1 MLRINFLNKKAF
13 KDVGNDVIFPRSK
26 RMSSYSHV
34 LRVGSQDTSCS
45 YSGLSSELFQ
55 SHDKK
60 KRSASSLS
68 FSRRIR
74 KSFVSIPRAPSSQ
87 KDVTSM
93 HPDHDADS
101 TCCQEGSSMGLF
113 DVNGVFRLLM
123 DVRDSELDQF
133 GVVNNAVYSSY
144 IQHAMHEAFASL
156 GFQIESLTSR
166 GGALALANLSLSF
179 LAPLRSRD
187 RFEVSVWV
195 EKVSGARLVLGQ
207 KVSRLPYPRELGSP
221 KGGDMMKVDV
231 LRAEA
236 TVVFLDS
243 RYQPVRVP
251 ADIKSVFQRLLEQ
264 NRTD

>member
-1 MLRINFLNKKAF
+1 
-13 KDVGNDVIFPRSK
+13 
-26 RMSSYSHV
+26 
-34 LRVGSQDTSCS
+34 
-45 YSGLSSELFQ
+45 
-55 SHDKK
+55 
-60 KRSASSLS
+60 
-68 FSRRIR
+68 
-74 KSFVSIPRAPSSQ
+74 
-87 KDVTSM
+87 M

-144 IQHAMHEAFASL
+144 IQHARHEAFASL

-179 LAPLRSRD
+179 LSPLSSRD
-187 RFEVSVWV
+187 KFEVSVWV

-207 KVSRLPYPRELGSP
+207 KVSRLPYPEQLRSP
-221 KGGDMMKVDV
+221 KDGDVMKVDV

-236 TVVFLDS
+236 TVVFVNS
-243 RYQPVRVP
+243 RYQRVRVP